1 MGKTSLEEVLSLR
14 LREVARKEE
23 KDLLGSRNGLSKG
36 TECDWGFTWVG
47 LLETE
52 SEGHRDAK
60 TGEVGRASH
69 GRS

>member
-1 MGKTSLEEVLSLR
+1 MR

-23 KDLLGSRNGLSKG
+23 KDLLGSRNCLSKG
-36 TECDWGFTWVG
+36 TECDWGLIWVG

-52 SEGHRDAK
+52 SEGHRDAEA
-60 TGEVGRASH
+60 GEVGRASH